1 MDNVLIESY
10 GMSLKKI
17 ESIEKLGV
25 FTNYN
30 WACVKEFDSQNILF
44 GFNGSGKTTLSS
56 LFNLVNTTKRF
67 SNEKKSEL
75 FDDLKRE
82 GGGKFKVT
90 RTDNQHLAYPPT
102 KDQNNFPIYVF
113 NSNFIADHVFDG
125 QQGRIQKFDVLDT
138 TLENP
143 EIVAIDS
150 LIKDQSEREQKILED
165 QKSVQENFEKLKKEY
180 SEKFRKVFPAKKLVI
195 GTSIPIEDYLPNT
208 TKDEL
213 LKNINGKV
221 KEYTLA
227 QKQAQLSSDIQELE
241 ITKFSSLSFDFDA
254 FSGLLLQTAK
264 DKALSSLKAK
274 IEKFQDEVEEV
285 DRNEIEPWF
294 NLGQQLLAHVNQEE
308 HKHCPICNTDITS
321 SIEFLLTDFGNHFD
335 KGYEELKT
343 DLSQYQIR
351 INDLTE
357 KADQNQLNIN
367 TVRKLINT
375 YKDHFP
381 QDYIFPDPVSIK
393 KTVKKLVSYLE
404 AKKGDSSKP
413 IPHDLREIIIELDN
427 YNKYIQSLE
436 EIRLSAI
443 LILKRKTVDPAKC
456 EQEIREAYTG
466 LVCLDLDRGA
476 QKRVSHYHSLNLKLT
491 DTKKEIANL
500 NNQKAEKLK
509 NLKTEARKVGEYLV
523 KLGISHFSIDLNEE
537 NQTENILIKYKDEND
552 YRRRLRNTLS
562 EGEKT
567 ALAFAYFLSKV
578 SVEVQDIKQVIIVL
592 DDPISSLDDNRLYNT
607 AYLIGKEF
615 KECKQLFVL
624 SHNLLFLKYLNPQL
638 HNNKKASFII
648 SKGTIRDLPDSLR
661 NFQSPYFYLLESVIA
676 FQADNNPNKYE
687 QARRYLPNYIRRVLE
702 TYLSFKYARLSI
714 EKKPNQ
720 SPGLTDFMNIIEFD
734 KLPDMVVG
742 EITKGNI
749 KDKLSNINKIC
760 DSFSHGSTQNFNENN
775 FLSDEALQELA
786 KDTVN
791 IIEYF
796 DGIHFQNIQ
805 KLTKTKPSNDDT
817 KLIKAK
823 KS

>member
-1 MDNVLIESY
+1 MSIKKVDN
-10 GMSLKKI
+10 
-17 ESIEKLGV
+17 IEKLGV

-30 WACVKEFDSQNILF
+30 WSCVKEFDSQNILF

-90 RTDNQHLAYPPT
+90 RTDNQHLSYPPT

-150 LIKDQSEREQKILED
+150 SIKIQSEKEQKILED
-165 QKSVQENFEKLKKEY
+165 QKSIQENFEKLKKQY
-180 SEKFRKVFPAKKLVI
+180 SEKFRKDFLGKKLVI
-195 GTSIPIEDYLPNT
+195 GTSIPKAEQLPNK

-213 LKNINGKV
+213 AQGIATKV
-221 KEYTLA
+221 KEYKLS
-227 QKQAQLSSDIQELE
+227 QKQAQLSSDIQELDS
-241 ITKFSSLSFDFDA
+241 TKFSSLSFDFDG
-254 FSGLLLQTAK
+254 FSDLLKQTAK
-264 DKALSSLKAK
+264 DKALSSLKTK
-274 IEKFQDEVEEV
+274 IEKYQTEIKEE
-285 DRNEIEPWF
+285 DRRKIEPWF
-294 NLGQQLLAHVNQEE
+294 SFGHQLLAHVNQEE
-308 HKHCPICNTDITS
+308 HKHCPICNTDITN
-321 SIEFLLTDFGNHFD
+321 SIEPLLTDFANHFD

-343 DLSQYQIR
+343 NLSQYQSR

-357 KADQNQLNIN
+357 KAEQNQPKIN
-367 TVRKLINT
+367 TVRKLITT

-381 QDYIFPDPVSIK
+381 QDYIFPDTVSIR
-393 KTVKKLVSYLE
+393 KTVKDLVSYLE

-413 IPHDLREIIIELDN
+413 ISHDFREIRIELDN

-443 LILKRKTVDPAKC
+443 LVLKSKTIDPAKC
-456 EQEIREAYTG
+456 EQEIRNAYTG
-466 LVCLDLDRGA
+466 LVYIDLDGGA
-476 QKRVSHYHSLNLKLT
+476 QKRVSHYHSLDQKLT

-509 NLKTEARKVGEYLV
+509 NLKTEARKVGEYLA

-537 NQTENILIKYKDEND
+537 NETENILIKYKDEND
-552 YRRRLRNTLS
+552 YKRRLRNTLS

-578 SVEVQDIKQVIIVL
+578 SVEVHDIKQVIIVL

-607 AYLIGKEF
+607 AYLIGEEF

-624 SHNLLFLKYLNPQL
+624 SHNLLFLKYLNPLL
-638 HNNKKASFII
+638 HKSKKASFMI
-648 SKGTIRDLPDSLR
+648 SNGAIKDLPDSLR

-676 FQADNNPNKYE
+676 FQTDNDPNKYE
-687 QARRYLPNYIRRVLE
+687 QARKYLPNYIRRVLE
-702 TYLSFKYARLSI
+702 TYLSFKYAKLSI

-720 SPGLTDFMNIIEFD
+720 SPGLTDFINIIEFD
-734 KLPDMVVG
+734 ELPDITVG
-742 EITKGNI
+742 EIKRVNI

-760 DSFSHGSTQNFNENN
+760 DTFSHGNTQNFNETN
-775 FLSDEALQELA
+775 FLSDEALQGLA

-796 DGIHFQNIQ
+796 DGIHFRSIENLVQI
-805 KLTKTKPSNDDT
+805 LPSNDDE
-817 KLIKAK
+817 KLAKAK
-823 KS
+823 IS